1 MSDEEYELTTDIE
14 LKKLEL
20 KEHER
25 ECGSLMRIK
34 ELEIR
39 ERELSIQLKAKEL
52 EVARTVVSETRK
64 FDMSKNVLFV
74 PPFQDTEVDK
84 YFLHFEK
91 IASSLE
97 WPKEVWTL
105 LLQSALLGKA
115 REVYSALSV
124 DQSSDYDVAK
134 TAILKAYELVPKAY
148 RQQFCGRKKDEFQT
162 YVEFARTKENL
173 FDRWCTAT
181 EVNTEFNKVHQ
192 LMLLE
197 EFKSYLPSYVCIL
210 IHIWMSE
217 ELKIYIRLPS
227 GQTIMHSPIRLHS
240 KRYSHHRVRMLTYFQ
255 GNLN

>member
-1 MSDEEYELTTDIE
+1 MDEEIVSDEDYEPATDIE

-20 KEHER
+20 RER
-25 ECGSLMRIK
+25 ERERESQMRIK

-52 EVARTVVSETRK
+52 EVARTVTSEASRREK
-64 FDMSKNVLFV
+64 FDMSKHIRFV

-105 LLQSALLGKA
+105 LLQSVLLGKA
-115 REVYSALSV
+115 REAYSALSV
-124 DQSSDYDVAK
+124 DQSSDYDVVKA
-134 TAILKAYELVPKAY
+134 AILKAYELVPEAY
-148 RQQFCGRKKDEFQT
+148 RQQFCGCRKEESQT

-173 FDRWCTAT
+173 LDRWCTAT
-181 EVNTEFNKVHQ
+181 EVNTEFIKLRQ

-197 EFKSYLPSYVCIL
+197 EFKSCLPSEIKTHL
-210 IHIWMSE
+210 DERRAEDLRQAAIWADD
-217 ELKIYIRLPS
+217 YA
-227 GQTIMHSPIRLHS
+227 
-240 KRYSHHRVRMLTYFQ
+240 LTHKA
-255 GNLN
+255 